1 MPFQSTPLC
10 SANRLSS
17 IETIANFMVL
27 AIWSLGTSNR
37 RWLYSHAIVLPLAST
52 IVDTAG
58 TSPST
63 SWAEPLA
70 TTSEARLDSRPKP
83 PTRGNISAAAI
94 TLANKMHQASL
105 MTVTAVGGGV
115 DGRSD
120 MATD

>member
-1 MPFQSTPLC
+1 MASF
-10 SANRLSS
+10 
-17 IETIANFMVL
+17 IGL
-27 AIWSLGTSNR
+27 AISSLGTSKR
-37 RWLYSHAIVLPLAST
+37 RCEYSQAIGLPLAST

-70 TTSEARLDSRPKP
+70 TTSEARFDTRPKP

-105 MTVTAVGGGV
+105 MTVTAVGGAV